1 MNNIE
6 WLSKESAGWVED
18 GIITPEQQQQI
29 QLRYPAGKASSP
41 LMLFFAIIG
50 SLLIGGGVIL
60 IFATNWWKLP
70 VALKLVISLL
80 PLLAAQGVC
89 LYVYLKK
96 PASPSFREGGTILLT
111 LAFFAAVALI
121 GQAFHTPSDLQSY
134 ILVCILFALP
144 GIYLFRAKAAM
155 AIYIAG
161 VLFTGWSWPQ
171 WTPLILALLPLP
183 FFYWEITASSQDVP
197 CQTAPWQQSNRRGS
211 PEKSSSKGVSKG
223 LQNYLLFLLSL
234 LTARTMI
241 QITDSAMNLEALEIA
256 LTCGLML
263 LLLDALFRKVSKE
276 YFFTAAKLL
285 AFLVITAAS
294 LIAAF
299 DFSYESGGGRAFV
312 LAAIITAVYAGLK
325 YKKFA
330 GPSSADFLFGAAV
343 VLILFAQKAGAAANI
358 IMAALGVLFIARG
371 SKTLKLSQ
379 LNYGMALIVSL
390 IAIRFFDSA
399 VSLLARGIVFILL
412 GTAFLGIN
420 LYISRKKRGPAK

>member
-41 LMLFFAIIG
+41 LLLFFAIIG

-80 PLLAAQGVC
+80 PLLAAQGLC
-89 LYVYLKK
+89 LYVYLKR
-96 PASPSFREGGTILLT
+96 PASPSFREGGTIFLT

-121 GQAFHTPSDLQSY
+121 GQVFHRPSDLQSY

-161 VLFTGWSWPQ
+161 VLFTGWSWIQ
-171 WTPLILALLPLP
+171 WTPLILALLTLP
-183 FFYWEITASSQDVP
+183 FFYWEITAS
-197 CQTAPWQQSNRRGS
+197 
-211 PEKSSSKGVSKG
+211 PESSSSKGSSSKG

-234 LTARTMI
+234 LIARTMI

-256 LTCGLML
+256 LICGLML
-263 LLLDALFRKVSKE
+263 LLLLDVLFRKVSKE

-285 AFLVITAAS
+285 GFLVITAAS

-299 DFSYESGGGRAFV
+299 DFSYGSAGGGRAFV
-312 LAAIITAVYAGLK
+312 LAAIITAAYAALRYKRFAGL
-325 YKKFA
+325 
-330 GPSSADFLFGAAV
+330 SSADFIFGAAL
-343 VLILFAQKAGAAANI
+343 VLILFAQNAGAAANA
-358 IMAALGVLFIARG
+358 IMAVLGVLFIVRG
-371 SKTLKLSQ
+371 SKTLKLSH

-399 VSLLARGIVFILL
+399 ISLLARGIVFILL

>member
-6 WLSKESAGWVED
+6 WLSRESAGWVED

-41 LMLFFAIIG
+41 LLLFFAIIG

-80 PLLAAQGVC
+80 PLLAAQGLC
-89 LYVYLKK
+89 LYVYLKR
-96 PASPSFREGGTILLT
+96 PASPSFREGGTIFLT

-121 GQAFHTPSDLQSY
+121 GQVFHTPSDLQSY

-155 AIYIAG
+155 AVYIAG

-183 FFYWEITASSQDVP
+183 FFYWEIRA
-197 CQTAPWQQSNRRGS
+197 
-211 PEKSSSKGVSKG
+211 SSKGSSSKG

-234 LTARTMI
+234 LIVRTVI
-241 QITDSAMNLEALEIA
+241 QITDSTMNLEALEIA
-256 LTCGLML
+256 LVCSLML
-263 LLLDALFRKVSKE
+263 LLLDVLFRKISSE

-285 AFLVITAAS
+285 AFLIITAAS

-299 DFSYESGGGRAFV
+299 DFSYESAGGGRAFI
-312 LAAIITAVYAGLK
+312 LAAIITAAYAALR
-325 YKKFA
+325 YKRFT
-330 GPSSADFLFGAAV
+330 GPSSADLLFGAAV
-343 VLILFAQKAGAAANI
+343 VLILFAQNAGAAANV
-358 IMAALGVLFIARG
+358 IMAALGVLFIVRG

-399 VSLLARGIVFILL
+399 ISLLARGIVFILL